1 MNNFILQFC
10 LINICLLHLLENIG
24 FLFRIAGI
32 EESNLVAGYT
42 FQNTLQFSSRIL
54 TFIFMPI
61 FALLADNRTLLIT
74 FSQIFTYYLISFVLI
89 FVCVYRFKEILKI
102 LRLII
107 SSQLS
112 GKTVF
117 RSIFQK
123 KVLFAFIS
131 AFILIKKPNMSA
143 IVPKYLMPNQKEALK
158 ILRNFSITY
167 IPTYSC
173 WIFISILI
181 TIFPERPSF
190 LISLSTFFTFSAT
203 IYQSIIF
210 DPWMARYI
218 ENKELT
224 RSIYLELQVLRLRSI
239 FISFLISSSTFFVIK
254 KYFI

>member
-10 LINICLLHLLENIG
+10 LINICLMYLLENIG

-32 EESNLVAGYT
+32 EENNLIAGYT
-42 FQNTLQFSSRIL
+42 CQNTLLFSSRIL

-61 FALLADNRTLLIT
+61 FALLADSRTLSIT
-74 FSQIFTYYLISFVLI
+74 FTHIFLYYLILFVLI
-89 FVCVYRFKEILKI
+89 FVCVYKFKEILKT
-102 LRLII
+102 LRLIL

-112 GKTVF
+112 GETVF
-117 RSIFQK
+117 RSIFQR
-123 KVLFAFIS
+123 KVVFSFIS
-131 AFILIKKPNMSA
+131 AFILIKKPNISV
-143 IVPKYLMPNQKEALK
+143 IIPKYLKPNQKQALK
-158 ILRNFSITY
+158 ILRNFSISY

-173 WIFISILI
+173 WIFISMLI

-210 DPWMARYI
+210 DPWMARYA

-224 RSIYLELQVLRLRSI
+224 RSIYLELQIFRLRSI
-239 FISFLISSSTFFVIK
+239 FISFLISSSTFFILK
-254 KYFI
+254 KTFN